1 MTTSDTQA
9 ASSNPATDGPTLLTR
24 KEAAQRLS
32 VSVRTVDRLI
42 RARRLR
48 VRRVGR
54 AVRIA
59 TPDLN
64 ALIARMAINGLP
76 SRIEL
81 ENNATAKGRLRIR
94 RENAA

>member
-9 ASSNPATDGPTLLTR
+9 ASSNPATDGPALLTR

-81 ENNATAKGRLRIR
+81 ENNATAKGRLHIR